1 MWYIKL
7 CFTCLHLDI
16 FFSAYVF
23 SLKSK
28 QNQHLSDITTEQ
40 INICFASTL
49 LCFYSDLLLL
59 VQLAI
64 ILVRGKIIHTPPPY
78 HGWFSDSQ
86 VFALCPPLLKMSVQL
101 PSYLGCFIT
110 LSSQFFNLHKSQV
123 VFLGTG
129 EHLQEAQSTNAS
141 LSALGDVVY
150 ALSKGND
157 FILYRNSTLTI
168 IGTLSKDDERRG
180 RGRTGSNFERKH
192 VSTHVRFCPR

>member
-1 MWYIKL
+1 M
-7 CFTCLHLDI
+7 
-16 FFSAYVF
+16 
-23 SLKSK
+23 
-28 QNQHLSDITTEQ
+28 
-40 INICFASTL
+40 
-49 LCFYSDLLLL
+49 
-59 VQLAI
+59 
-64 ILVRGKIIHTPPPY
+64 
-78 HGWFSDSQ
+78 
-86 VFALCPPLLKMSVQL
+86 
-101 PSYLGCFIT
+101 
-110 LSSQFFNLHKSQV
+110 

-192 VSTHVRFCPR
+192 VSALADVTRRLPNVENVEKLVLTFCVVRKYSFKYFFSFYMFYPAKTM